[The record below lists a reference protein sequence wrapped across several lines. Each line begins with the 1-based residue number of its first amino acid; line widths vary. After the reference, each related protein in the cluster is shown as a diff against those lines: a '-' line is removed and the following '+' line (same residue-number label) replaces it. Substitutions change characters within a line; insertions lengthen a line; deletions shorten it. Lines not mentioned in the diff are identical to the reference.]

1 MDWIDALERLLPQG
15 HVLVS
20 REHRVAYS
28 YDATWEEGWPDAVV
42 LAHTTE
48 DVAITLRIAQEYKVP
63 VVPRGAASGLSGGA
77 IPEQGGVA
85 LSLAPMRKIVEI
97 SPEDLVAVVQPGVI
111 NLDLQKALGPY
122 GLFYPPDPASYDI
135 STIGGNIAE
144 NAGGPRC
151 LKYGVTTDY
160 VLGLEVVIPGGE
172 VLKLGGRS
180 IKNVAGYDLVRLFV
194 GSEGTLGVVTEA
206 TLKLLPRPSATATVS
221 AFFGDLNA
229 AAETVVSILTS
240 GILPLT
246 AELLDGMSI
255 RVVED
260 FLQMGLPTDAEAMLL
275 IAVEGESECVGK
287 EILRVERICRAH
299 KAVRVETALEPEE
312 EEKLWRAR
320 RSVAAALGR
329 LRPHTLGEDI
339 AVPRG
344 SIPQMVRR
352 IREISEEWG
361 VLIAVYGHIGDGNLH
376 PTIACDRNDPDEMAR
391 VAGAAAGIFSAAV
404 EMGGT
409 LSGEHG
415 IGIVKRD
422 LLTSSLPLN
431 VIERMQSIKKAFD
444 PYNIMNPGKIFG
456 RVPLLDGTSKKERPL
471 A

>member
-1 MDWIDALERLLPQG
+1 MDNTTGGEWLEELKHELPEGHLLT
-15 HVLVS
+15 S
-20 REHRVAYS
+20 REDRVAYS

-42 LAHTTE
+42 LAHSTGE
-48 DVAITLRIAQEYKVP
+48 VAATLRVAQKHRIP
-63 VVPRGAASGLSGGA
+63 VVPRGAASGLSGGSV
-77 IPEQGGVA
+77 PERGGIA
-85 LSLAPMRKIVEI
+85 LSLAPMRRIIEI

-111 NLDLQKALGPY
+111 NLDLQKALAPY

-172 VLKLGGRS
+172 VLRLGGRS

-206 TLKLLPRPSATATVS
+206 TLKLLPKPPATATVS
-221 AFFGDLNA
+221 AFFDDLNV

-246 AELLDGMSI
+246 TELLDGVSI

-260 FLQMGLPTDAEAMLL
+260 FLHLGLPADAEAMLL
-275 IAVEGESECVGK
+275 VAVEGETGCVK
-287 EILRVERICRAH
+287 QEIARVEEICGAH
-299 KAVRVETALEPEE
+299 GASVVETAATSEE
-312 EEKLWRAR
+312 EDRLWKAR

-344 SIPQMVRR
+344 RIPEMVGA
-352 IREISEEWG
+352 IQEIGEKWD
-361 VLIAVYGHIGDGNLH
+361 VVIAVYGHIGDGNLH
-376 PTIACDRNDPDEMAR
+376 PTIACDRNDPDEMER
-391 VAGAAAGIFSAAV
+391 VSRAAEEIFAAAV
-404 EMGGT
+404 RMGGT

-422 LLTSSLPLN
+422 FLSSALPSN
-431 VIERMQSIKKAFD
+431 VLDKMKALKKVFD
-444 PYNIMNPGKIFG
+444 PYGIMNPGKVFG
-456 RVPLLDGTSKKERPL
+456 
-471 A
+471 